1 MRMHPGWGYRRR
13 SHRGAGALL
22 LLAAALAA
30 MAILGCT
37 AELPRAGAPAPASGE
52 HAPNAALGAV
62 PGLITAHVHDVR
74 ADLDAPCPHPPLAGN
89 VAGGDNAAL
98 KWTAPVLL
106 TAGAMA
112 VRAGAHGPPP
122 WTRTAAA
129 ASGAVLLHQL
139 CVIRR

>member
-1 MRMHPGWGYRRR
+1 MRIRPGWGYRRR
-13 SHRGAGALL
+13 CQRGTAALL
-22 LLAAALAA
+22 LIAALAVLA
-30 MAILGCT
+30 ASGC
-37 AELPRAGAPAPASGE
+37 AAAPHREGAPAAASGE
-52 HAPNAALGAV
+52 HAPGAALGAA
-62 PGLITAHVHDVR
+62 PALIASHVHDVR
-74 ADLDAPCPHPPLAGN
+74 ADLDAPCPHPQLAGN

-112 VRAGAHGPPP
+112 VRAGVRGPPP

-129 ASGAVLLHQL
+129 ASGRVLLHQL

>member
-13 SHRGAGALL
+13 SHRGAAAL

-30 MAILGCT
+30 MAVLGC
-37 AELPRAGAPAPASGE
+37 AADLHRAGAPAPASGE
-52 HAPNAALGAV
+52 HAPGAALGAA
-62 PGLITAHVHDVR
+62 PALITAHVHDVR
-74 ADLDAPCPHPPLAGN
+74 ADLDAPCPHPQLAGN

-112 VRAGAHGPPP
+112 VRAGVRGPPP

-129 ASGAVLLHQL
+129 ASGRVLLHQL